1 LAHDAIR
8 LSFKID
14 AFQPDSI
21 PMARLAEY
29 MSDLAALIGEKDS
42 VHFVE
47 VKDGCVQLI
56 HKVAFTAYPKVE
68 ERTRAVREG
77 DAPDEAMNAF
87 RALNKKLAQDNTFA
101 SYAPLDDEVAAAV
114 VLDFPGIN
122 QPKPVTLAP
131 VEQPGSI
138 VGVVQGVGGKSYVD
152 NVPVYIDTGEWV
164 YSCAATRAV
173 AKELG
178 RYILGEERRF
188 DGTALWQRDE
198 DGAWTLKK
206 FTIRTHEP
214 LEAST
219 LSETVD
225 QLRAIPSDLSE
236 IPDPWGD
243 IMRSRREE
251 GEPH

>member
-8 LSFKID
+8 MSFKID

-29 MSDLAALIGEKDS
+29 MADLATMVGEKAS
-42 VHFVE
+42 VHFVRLE
-47 VKDGCVQLI
+47 DGCVQLV
-56 HKVAFTAYPKVE
+56 HDVAFTAFPKVE
-68 ERTRAVREG
+68 ERARGIRNG
-77 DAPDEAMNAF
+77 DAPAEAMNAY
-87 RALNKKLAQDNTFA
+87 RSLNKKLAFDNTFA
-101 SYAPLDDEVAAAV
+101 VYAAADGGAEI
-114 VLDFPGIN
+114 LDFPGVRT
-122 QPKPVTLAP
+122 PKPIELAP

-138 VGVVQGVGGKSYVD
+138 VGVVQGVGGKSYVE
-152 NVPVYIDTGEWV
+152 NVPVFVDTGDLV
-164 YSCAATRAV
+164 HACVASRAV

-178 RYILGEERRF
+178 HYILADERRF
-188 DGTALWQRDE
+188 DGTAAWQRDE
-198 DGAWTLKK
+198 NGAWTLKK
-206 FTIRTHEP
+206 FLIRTHEA
-214 LEAST
+214 LNAET

-225 QLRAIPSDLSE
+225 RLRAVRSDLSE